1 MKKTAVD
8 YRYLLIGFV
17 LVASGCT
24 KVHEVTLEN
33 LSSSWQQE
41 FKSSSVPFS
50 GSQIKVEVIGSIDG
64 KASISIFPSKKS
76 EKSLKT
82 MAIGPGNF
90 VFTYQELEYW
100 GEACMLRYLPVE
112 GTIGSF
118 NVKVT
123 FYGA

>member
-1 MKKTAVD
+1 MKAAID
-8 YRYLLIGFV
+8 YRYLLIGFF

-24 KVHEVTLEN
+24 KIHETTLVN
-33 LSSSWQQE
+33 ISSPWHQE

-50 GSQIKVEVIGSIDG
+50 GSQIKVEVIGSVNG
-64 KASISIFPSKKS
+64 RASISIYPSAKS
-76 EKSLKT
+76 EKSVKT
-82 MAIGPGNF
+82 MGFGPGDF

-100 GEACMLRYLPVE
+100 SNTCVLRYLPEE
-112 GTIGSF
+112 GVSGSF